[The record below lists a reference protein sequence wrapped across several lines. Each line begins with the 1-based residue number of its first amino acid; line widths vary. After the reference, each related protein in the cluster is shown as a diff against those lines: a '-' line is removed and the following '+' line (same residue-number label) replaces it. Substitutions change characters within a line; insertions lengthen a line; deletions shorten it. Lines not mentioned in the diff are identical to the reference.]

1 MNRMNNVLSLSP
13 SKIISIIAV
22 ILIAT
27 TAATV
32 TVTVTANA
40 TATNNR
46 NGEGDNNNNNKVNTN
61 NNEWKLHMLNADTYP
76 MAKCLDGS
84 QGAYYVREG
93 NEMDSSKV
101 FFFLEGGGWCD
112 LDLHPYI

>member
-13 SKIISIIAV
+13 SKIISIVAV
-22 ILIAT
+22 ILIVT

-32 TVTVTANA
+32 TVTV

-101 FFFLEGGGWCD
+101 FFPPFLEGGGWCD